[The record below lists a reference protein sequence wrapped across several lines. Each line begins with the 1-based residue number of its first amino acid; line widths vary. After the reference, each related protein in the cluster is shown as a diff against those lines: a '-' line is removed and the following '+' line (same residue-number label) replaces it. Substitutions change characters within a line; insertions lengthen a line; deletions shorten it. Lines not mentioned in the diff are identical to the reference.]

1 MAVHW
6 TREERYRRLDS
17 VDPKEYDELVE
28 DVANAPWRQKFH
40 VQPLAGLLND
50 PNGFS
55 WFNGQYHLFY
65 QWFPLG
71 PAHGLKYWYHT
82 VSDDLVKFRNK
93 GIALSPDTRYD
104 SHGVYSGSA
113 LQAGDDLL
121 LFYTGNTRDDNWLRT
136 PYQCMAQMD
145 GKGAFS
151 KWEQPVITG
160 VPDGFTE
167 ELRDPKLW
175 KEGGIYYCVI
185 GAQRKDMT
193 GAAVLYKSADLH
205 RWEFIGEV
213 KTELQDF
220 GYMWE
225 CPDLFSVQDTDFLV
239 FSPLGLKPEGLR
251 RNNLFHAGYISG
263 TFDRETGGFEHGPF
277 CELDNGFDFYA
288 PQTMESPDGTRILI
302 AWMAVPQLPY
312 PTDKDGWANCMTLPR
327 VLTIE
332 DGRLKQRLPE
342 SWNKPAEAAD
352 RLDVTLKR
360 EPELLPFGGDCYELQ
375 AVLHETT
382 AAEVHI
388 DLRVRGLE
396 YTRITYVTAEQR
408 LLFDRSRSGAPVNA
422 SEGHS
427 RTVILDRP
435 LQQLRILVD
444 VSSVEIF
451 INDGDA
457 VMTSRIFPGQDSTGI
472 RVQADGGSAHLSFL
486 HWSLDSI
493 AFKNERI
500 LHKEPKTD

>member
-17 VDPKEYDELVE
+17 VDPEEYDELTKA
-28 DVANAPWRQKFH
+28 VANAPWRQKYH

-55 WFNGQYHLFY
+55 WYNGQYHLFY

-82 VSDDLVKFRNK
+82 VSDNLVTFENK
-93 GIALSPDTRYD
+93 GIALSPDTPYD

-113 LQAGDDLL
+113 LQAGEDLM
-121 LFYTGNTRDDNWLRT
+121 LFYTGNTRDEKWLRT
-136 PYQCMAQMD
+136 PYQCMAKLDRQ
-145 GKGAFS
+145 GVFT
-151 KWEQPVITG
+151 KWPRPVITG
-160 VPDGFTE
+160 VPDGFTQ

-175 KEGGIYYCVI
+175 KEDGMYYCVI
-185 GAQRKDMT
+185 GAQQTDQT
-193 GAAVLYKSADLH
+193 GAALLYKSEDLH
-205 RWEFIGEV
+205 DWHFIGEV
-213 KTELQDF
+213 RTELGAF

-225 CPDLFSVQDTDFLV
+225 CPDLFSLQGTDFLV
-239 FSPLGLKPEGLR
+239 FSPLGLKPEGLS

-263 TFDRETGGFEHGPF
+263 EFDLETGIFHHGPF
-277 CELDNGFDFYA
+277 TELDNGFDFYA
-288 PQTMESPDGTRILI
+288 PQTMEAPDGTRILI

-327 VLTIE
+327 VLTVE
-332 DGRLKQRLPE
+332 EGRLKQRLPA
-342 SWNKPAEAAD
+342 SWNKPAEQAATME
-352 RLDVTLKR
+352 LTAAGQ
-360 EPELLPFGGDCYELQ
+360 PELLPFGGDCYELQ
-375 AVLHETT
+375 TDVQDVT
-382 AAEVHI
+382 ADEVHI

-396 YTRITYVTAEQR
+396 YTRITYDRNAQQ
-408 LLFDRSRSGAPVNA
+408 LIFDRSRSGEPVNA
-422 SEGHS
+422 SEGHA
-427 RTVILDRP
+427 RITVLSRP

-457 VMTSRIFPGQDSTGI
+457 VMTSRIFPGEDSTGI
-472 RVQADGGSAHLSFL
+472 RVQAEGGTAKLSFR
-486 HWSLDSI
+486 HWTLDGI

-500 LHKEPKTD
+500 L